1 MFKFCSKYTFNLLT
15 SKLIFLVDEWIKPS
29 KQQHVSDNEKLF
41 ALKNL
46 TSSKNKN
53 IPRGVWGGWCI
64 CKFQPLPCKDRV
76 SDFENRILG
85 YLAIERSHQ

>member
-15 SKLIFLVDEWIKPS
+15 SKLIILVDEWTKPR
-29 KQQHVSDNEKLF
+29 KQKHVSDNEKMF
-41 ALKNL
+41 ALMNL

-64 CKFQPLPCKDRV
+64 RKFQSIPCKYRG
-76 SDFENRILG
+76 SGFQTRILG
-85 YLAIERSHQ
+85 YITIER